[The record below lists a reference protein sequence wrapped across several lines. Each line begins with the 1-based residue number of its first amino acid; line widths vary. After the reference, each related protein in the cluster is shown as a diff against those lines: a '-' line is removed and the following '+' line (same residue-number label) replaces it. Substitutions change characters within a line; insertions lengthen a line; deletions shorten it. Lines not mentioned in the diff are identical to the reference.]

1 MTGPGLWWIL
11 SLSGDSGF
19 SSLLSSV
26 LGESWRCC
34 GCFVTG
40 DGRSFAL
47 AKRTGADGEKDDG
60 LGPPKAGRRT
70 RAAGGRGDELG
81 PPKAGGRAWAA
92 GRRGGGEV
100 ELGPTE
106 TVSVT
111 SPRRLLFGFSEG
123 LPVREVELPVVAGE
137 VNCWRGGGLVAGS
150 GSPDVTSPPPKL
162 RARPRVAWHTAT
174 LGMSVYHCTWSGSR
188 DSR

>member
-1 MTGPGLWWIL
+1 M
-11 SLSGDSGF
+11 
-19 SSLLSSV
+19 SSLLSPI

-40 DGRSFAL
+40 TGGDGRSFEL
-47 AKRTGADGEKDDG
+47 GKRTGAVGERDDE

-70 RAAGGRGDELG
+70 WAAGGRGDELG

-100 ELGPTE
+100 DWGRLK

-111 SPRRLLFGFSEG
+111 SPQRLLFGFPEG
-123 LPVREVELPVVAGE
+123 LPAREVGLPVVAGE
-137 VNCWRGGGLVAGS
+137 VDCWRGGGVVGIS

-162 RARPRVAWHTAT
+162 KARPRVHWHTAT
-174 LGMSVYHCTWSGSR
+174 WGMSWYHSTWLGSR
-188 DSR
+188 VSRYLRALGRM